1 MTAREAHN
9 LKAKDSERAVVY
21 LSEQTH
27 HAIDKALRI
36 AGLKESV
43 KRFVPLDSRHRMQP
57 EALEAAVEGDAK
69 AVLRPWLIAGTT
81 DTGAVDP
88 LADLAEVPYRHGL
101 C

>member
-1 MTAREAHN
+1 MR
-9 LKAKDSERAVVY
+9 
-21 LSEQTH
+21 
-27 HAIDKALRI
+27 
-36 AGLKESV
+36 
-43 KRFVPLDSRHRMQP
+43 P
-57 EALEAAVEGDAK
+57 EALEAVLEGDAK